1 MLASGIRRERAIRT
15 WLGMRDFLRELSRG
29 RDGCRVL
36 LISHSANRRAL
47 DHLLNGAPLEELA
60 NAPFDW
66 QPGWKYTLPDVWTG
80 D

>member
-1 MLASGIRRERAIRT
+1 
-15 WLGMRDFLRELSRG
+15 MRDFLRELSRG